1 MGSGTEFPFRS
12 VIFTVRGGEMA
23 SKKALVASSLSLCTA
38 SWLASGQ
45 GQAVHAA
52 DDIRGMN
59 PSEWED
65 ERVAQA
71 VLYQYLS
78 PISSVAEGNLATK
91 KESKPLTYKVRRGDT
106 LYGIG
111 KVYGV
116 DHRKLAAFNRI
127 KNPRLLQV
135 GKVLKLPLKRK
146 WVRVKEGETLESLAK
161 TYKTSEK
168 LLKKLNPG
176 VAAAGSV
183 YTGQVIAVPSPIK
196 VKMSKVSRENGS
208 KRKVLRQASAAAG
221 ASSFS
226 WPVWGQITSRYG
238 WRNGRMHNGIDIWN
252 EKRTSS
258 VIRASLGGRVI
269 KAGYSNGYG
278 NLVVVDH
285 GNGWVTYYAHL
296 SRITVSKGQVVSKGQ
311 SLGYMGQTGNATG
324 VHLHFEVR
332 RNGRPVNPL
341 SVLP

>member
-1 MGSGTEFPFRS
+1 
-12 VIFTVRGGEMA
+12 MA

-38 SWLASGQ
+38 SWVVSGQ

-91 KESKPLTYKVRRGDT
+91 KESKPLTYKVKRGDT

-111 KVYGV
+111 KLYGV
-116 DHRKLAAFNRI
+116 DYRKLAAFNRI

-146 WVRVKEGETLESLAK
+146 WIRVKEGETLESLAK

-168 LLKKLNPG
+168 MLKKLNPDM
-176 VAAAGSV
+176 AAAGSV

-196 VKMSKVSRENGS
+196 VKMPKVKRENGS
-208 KRKVLRQASAAAG
+208 KRKVLRQASAPAG
-221 ASSFS
+221 SSSFS
-226 WPVWGQITSRYG
+226 WPVWDRSPAGTGGETGGCITGSTSGTRSGPTASSAPPWADGSSRPG
-238 WRNGRMHNGIDIWN
+238 
-252 EKRTSS
+252 
-258 VIRASLGGRVI
+258 IRAGI
-269 KAGYSNGYG
+269 G

-341 SVLP
+341 TVLP